1 MPNYA
6 YVAKDAEGKRIE
18 DYLRAANLEAAMEA
32 LRRKGIN
39 LTSIREVKSE
49 FQAER
54 LSVAEQVNLFFY
66 KARTR
71 VPLNTLVFFTRQLA
85 TMFSAGLTIEKS
97 IGNLMVEEKNKRFRK
112 VLAQVG
118 NDLKKGL
125 ALSDAMAN
133 HPGVFSNLYV
143 ALVRAGEVSGSL
155 HTTLDQL
162 SAYLEAISE
171 TRRKVISAM
180 AYPIFSLCFLT
191 AIVTVLLVYIVPLF
205 QDVYAKFG
213 AKLPL
218 ATRTLVGVSQV
229 ISQNFPLVAAL
240 VFLVVIAIW
249 LSSMTERGGLVIDN
263 IKLKFPVFGS
273 LTQNSVYNKFAK
285 TFGILVGSGVPVID
299 SLTQTQKVVGNKVV
313 EKGIREAKVLIKD
326 GFAISVALK
335 KVQTFPPT
343 LVQLTATGEETGEID
358 KLLEKAAYFYE
369 KQLDATVDRLTSL
382 IEPILIAL
390 IGSVV
395 LVIIIS
401 LYLPIFYLGMAIRQG
416 L

>member
-18 DYLRAANLEAAMEA
+18 DYLRAASLESAMEG
-32 LRRKGIN
+32 LRRKGVNI
-39 LTSIREVKSE
+39 TSIREVKSE

-66 KARTR
+66 KVRTR

-97 IGNLMVEEKNKRFRK
+97 IGNLMVEEKNKRFRR
-112 VLAQVG
+112 VLAQIG
-118 NDLKKGL
+118 NDLKKGQG
-125 ALSDAMAN
+125 LSDAMAN
-133 HPGVFSNLYV
+133 HPGVYSNLYV

-155 HTTLDQL
+155 HITLEQL

-180 AYPIFSLCFLT
+180 AYPIFSLCFLIG
-191 AIVTVLLVYIVPLF
+191 IVTVLLVYIVPLF
-205 QDVYAKFG
+205 QDVYDKFG
-213 AKLPL
+213 AKLPI
-218 ATRTLVGVSQV
+218 ATRTLVAISQV
-229 ISQNFPLVAAL
+229 ISQNFPLAASL
-240 VFLVVIAIW
+240 VMLVIIAIW
-249 LSSMTERGGLVIDN
+249 LSSMTERGGLFIDN

-273 LTQNSVYNKFAK
+273 LTQNSVYNKFAR
-285 TFGILVGSGVPVID
+285 TFGILVGSGVPVLD
-299 SLTQTQKVVGNKVV
+299 SLTQVQKVVGNKVV
-313 EKGIREAKVLIKD
+313 EKGIREAKILIKD

-343 LVQLTATGEETGEID
+343 LVQLAATGEETGEID
-358 KLLEKAAYFYE
+358 KLLDKAAYFYE

-401 LYLPIFYLGMAIRQG
+401 LYLPIFYLGMAVRQG
-416 L
+416 M

>member
-6 YVAKDAEGKRIE
+6 YVAKDAEGKRLE
-18 DYLRAANLEAAMEA
+18 DYLRAASLEAAMES

-39 LTSIREVKSE
+39 LVSIREVKSE

-54 LSVAEQVNLFFY
+54 LTVAEQVNLFFF
-66 KARTR
+66 KLRTR
-71 VPLNTLVFFTRQLA
+71 VPLTILVFFTRQLA

-97 IGNLMVEEKNKRFRK
+97 ITNLMSEEKNKRFRK
-112 VLAQVG
+112 VLAQIG

-155 HTTLDQL
+155 HITLEQL
-162 SAYLEAISE
+162 SNYLEAISE

-180 AYPIFSLCFLT
+180 AYPVFSLCFL
-191 AIVTVLLVYIVPLF
+191 AVIVTVLLVFIVPLF

-213 AKLPL
+213 AKLPI
-218 ATRTLVGVSQV
+218 ATRTLVMVSQL
-229 ISQNFPLVAAL
+229 ISHNFLISAGI
-240 VFLVVIAIW
+240 VFLIVVSIW
-249 LSSMTERGGLVIDN
+249 LSAMTERGGLFIDN
-263 IKLKFPVFGS
+263 LKLHFPVFGG
-273 LTQNSVYNKFAK
+273 LLKNSTMNKFAK
-285 TFGILVGSGVPVID
+285 TFGILIGSGVPVLD
-299 SLTQTQKVVGNKVV
+299 SMTQVQKVVGNKVV

-335 KVQTFPPT
+335 KVQVFPPT
-343 LVQLTATGEETGEID
+343 LVQLTQTGEETGEID
-358 KLLEKAAYFYE
+358 KLLHKAADFYE

-395 LVIIIS
+395 LIIIIS

-416 L
+416 M

>member
-1 MPNYA
+1 MANYA
-6 YVAKDAEGKRIE
+6 YIVKDSEGKRLE
-18 DYLRAANLEAAMEA
+18 DYLRAANLEAAMES
-32 LRRKGIN
+32 LRRKGMNI
-39 LTSIREVKSE
+39 LSIREVKSE

-54 LSVAEQVNLFFY
+54 LSVAEQVNLFFF
-66 KARTR
+66 KLRTH
-71 VPLNTLVFFTRQLA
+71 VALNTLVFFTRQLA

-97 IGNLMVEEKNKRFRK
+97 IANLMTEEKNKRFRK

-118 NDLKKGL
+118 NDLKKG
-125 ALSDAMAN
+125 AGLSDAMAN

-155 HTTLDQL
+155 HITLEHL
-162 SAYLEAISE
+162 SNYLETISE

-180 AYPIFSLCFLT
+180 AYPIFSLCFLI

-205 QDVYAKFG
+205 EDVYSKFG
-213 AKLPL
+213 AKLPI
-218 ATRTLVGVSQV
+218 ATRTLVTVSQI
-229 ISQNFPLVAAL
+229 ISHNFLITIGV
-240 VFLVVIAIW
+240 VFSIIVAIW
-249 LSSMTERGGLVIDN
+249 LSSMTERGGLVVDS
-263 IKLKFPVFGS
+263 IKLRFPVFGS
-273 LTQNSVYNKFAK
+273 LVQNSVMNKFAK
-285 TFGILVGSGVPVID
+285 TFGILIGSGVPVLD
-299 SLTQTQKVVGNKVV
+299 SLAQVQKVVGNRVV

-335 KVQTFPPT
+335 KVQVFPPT
-343 LVQLTATGEETGEID
+343 LVQLTSTGEETGEID
-358 KLLEKAAYFYE
+358 KLLEKAASFYE

-395 LVIIIS
+395 LIIIVS

-416 L
+416 M

>member
-6 YVAKDAEGKRIE
+6 YVVKDAEGKRLE
-18 DYLRAANLEAAMEA
+18 DYLRAANLETAMES
-32 LRRKGIN
+32 LRRKGLNIV
-39 LTSIREVKSE
+39 SIREVKSE

-54 LSVAEQVNLFFY
+54 LTVAEQVNLFFY
-66 KARTR
+66 KLRTS

-97 IGNLMVEEKNKRFRK
+97 IGNLMAEEKNKRFRK

-155 HTTLDQL
+155 HVTLDQL
-162 SAYLEAISE
+162 SSYLEAIAE
-171 TRRKVISAM
+171 TRRKVISAL
-180 AYPIFSLCFLT
+180 AYPIFSLVFLT
-191 AIVTVLLVYIVPLF
+191 VIVTILLVFVVPLF
-205 QDVYAKFG
+205 EDVYAKFG
-213 AKLPL
+213 AKLPI
-218 ATRTLVGVSQV
+218 ATRTLVAVSQV
-229 ISQNFPLVAAL
+229 ISNNFIIAAGI
-240 VFLVVIAIW
+240 VFLIIVSIW
-249 LSSMTERGGLVIDN
+249 LTSMTERGGLFIDT
-263 IKLKFPVFGS
+263 IKLRLPVFGS
-273 LTQNSVYNKFAK
+273 LVQNSVMNKFSK
-285 TFGILVGSGVPVID
+285 TFGILLGSGVPVLD
-299 SLTQTQKVVGNKVV
+299 SLTQVQKVVGNKVV
-313 EKGIREAKVLIKD
+313 EKGIRESKVLIKD
-326 GFAISVALK
+326 GFAISVAMK
-335 KVQTFPPT
+335 KVQVFPPT
-343 LVQLTATGEETGEID
+343 LVQLTGTGEETGEID

-382 IEPILIAL
+382 IEPILITL

-401 LYLPIFYLGMAIRQG
+401 LYLPIFYLGMAVRQG
-416 L
+416 M

>member
-6 YVAKDAEGKRIE
+6 YTAKDAEGKRVE
-18 DYLRAANLEAAMEA
+18 DYLRAANLEAAMES
-32 LRRKGIN
+32 LRRKGTN
-39 LTSIREVKSE
+39 LISIREVKSE

-54 LSVAEQVNLFFY
+54 LSVAEQVNLFFF
-66 KARTR
+66 KLRTR
-71 VPLNTLVFFTRQLA
+71 VPLTTLVFFTRQLA

-97 IGNLMVEEKNKRFRK
+97 IGNLMMEEKNKRFRK

-125 ALSDAMAN
+125 ALSDAMAV

-155 HTTLDQL
+155 HVTLEQL

-180 AYPIFSLCFLT
+180 AYPIFSLCFLI

-218 ATRTLVGVSQV
+218 ATRTLVGISQL
-229 ISQNFPLVAAL
+229 ISQNFPLAASL
-240 VFLVVIAIW
+240 AMLVVIAVW
-249 LSSMTERGGLVIDN
+249 LSSMTERGGLVIDKF
-263 IKLKFPVFGS
+263 KLNFPVFGS

-285 TFGILVGSGVPVID
+285 TFGILVGSGVPVLD
-299 SLTQTQKVVGNKVV
+299 SLSQVQKVVGNKVV

-416 L
+416 M

>member
-18 DYLRAANLEAAMEA
+18 DYLRAASLESAMES
-32 LRRKGIN
+32 LRRKGVNIS
-39 LTSIREVKSE
+39 SIREVKSE

-54 LSVAEQVNLFFY
+54 LSVAEQVNLFFF
-66 KARTR
+66 KLRTR

-97 IGNLMVEEKNKRFRK
+97 IGNLMTEEKNKRFRR

-118 NDLKKGL
+118 NDLKKGQ

-133 HPGVFSNLYV
+133 HPGVFSNLFV

-155 HTTLDQL
+155 HVTLEQL
-162 SAYLEAISE
+162 SSYLEAISE

-191 AIVTVLLVYIVPLF
+191 GIVTILLVYIVPLF
-205 QDVYAKFG
+205 QDVYSKFG

-218 ATRTLVGVSQV
+218 ATRTLVGISQL

-240 VFLVVIAIW
+240 VMLVVIAIW
-249 LSSMTERGGLVIDN
+249 LSSMTEKGGLVIDN
-263 IKLKFPVFGS
+263 IKMNFPVFGT
-273 LTQNSVYNKFAK
+273 LTQNSTYNKFAK
-285 TFGILVGSGVPVID
+285 TFGILVGAGVPVLD

-335 KVQTFPPT
+335 KVQAFPPT